1 MMRANMV
8 GGGLMSHSII
18 IKEDL
23 YYTKDHEWIKIE
35 NGKVRVGISDYAQKE
50 LRDIVYVELPKLG
63 INVKQFERL
72 CSIESVKAVSDVYS
86 PLSGKVIEVN
96 KKLETS
102 PELLNADPYGE
113 GWIAIIEAEKLNEE
127 LKNLMNAKE
136 YDAYL
141 KTLKHH

>member
-1 MMRANMV
+1 
-8 GGGLMSHSII
+8 MSHSII

>member
-1 MMRANMV
+1 MV
-8 GGGLMSHSII
+8 GGGLMPHSTII
-18 IKEDL
+18 IKENL

-35 NGKVRVGISDYAQKE
+35 NGKVKVGISDYAQKE
-50 LRDIVYVELPKLG
+50 LRDIVYVELPKIG
-63 INVKQFERL
+63 VNVKQFERF

-86 PLSGKVIEVN
+86 PVSGKVIEVN
-96 KKLETS
+96 RKLETS

-136 YDAYL
+136 YNEYL

>member
-1 MMRANMV
+1 
-8 GGGLMSHSII
+8 MSHSII

-136 YDAYL
+136 Y
-141 KTLKHH
+141 

>member
-1 MMRANMV
+1 MV
-8 GGGLMSHSII
+8 GGGLMSHSTII
-18 IKEDL
+18 IKENL

-35 NGKVRVGISDYAQKE
+35 NGKVKVGISDYAQKE
-50 LRDIVYVELPKLG
+50 LRDIVYVELPKIG
-63 INVKQFERL
+63 VKVKQFERF

-86 PLSGKVIEVN
+86 PVSGKVIEVN
-96 KKLETS
+96 RKLETS

-136 YDAYL
+136 YNEYL

>member
-1 MMRANMV
+1 MV